1 MPRFVPKAYRHNT
14 WYTPLFATLLFL
26 GGSALGALTYAFIAA
41 YRHRK
46 PKIECRVDRA
56 PLFESLGGTALPRS
70 QIENSDGDQTY
81 SYNHLQIAQVQVQNQ
96 SKQDFD
102 HFEFGLT
109 LAAQAVVIQFEVQ
122 TADRHHRMK
131 QLDPSTFSQPQAKAD
146 LSLQPFNR
154 DDTYTLRLL
163 SITAQPNQRLGEI
176 TFSSPLAVRFVDM
189 PLLEET
195 LKDSVKSTT
204 IALGPFSFSFD

>member
-1 MPRFVPKAYRHNT
+1 MASLH
-14 WYTPLFATLLFL
+14 WYTLLFATLIFL
-26 GGSALGALTYAFIAA
+26 GGSAIGALAYALISV

-46 PKIECRVDRA
+46 PKIGCRVDRA
-56 PLFESLGGTALPRS
+56 LLFESLGGTDTPRS
-70 QIENSDGDQTY
+70 QIEISDGEQTY

-102 HFEFGLT
+102 HFELGLT
-109 LAAQAVVIQFEVQ
+109 LAAEDVVIQLEVQ
-122 TADRHHRMK
+122 TADRHHLVK
-131 QLDPSTFSQPQAKAD
+131 QLDPFTFSQPQAKVD

-176 TFSSPLAVRFVDM
+176 TFSSPVAVRFADM
-189 PLLEET
+189 PLIEET
-195 LKDSVKSTT
+195 IRDSVKSTT
-204 IALGPFSFSFD
+204 ISLGPFSFSFD